1 MQEPLQPEQPPKE
14 PKRRKPVGAVRD
26 AVVPV
31 RLTPFERDELAA
43 IAEQRNTTLSG
54 LLRTLALGRE
64 LPAQKLSKIDAE
76 TYLELGRVGNN
87 LNQIAR
93 QLNAVHLIPPFEKLA
108 DDVKALREL
117 VKKIQFEV
125 LQ

>member
-1 MQEPLQPEQPPKE
+1 MTQPTEPTKQI
-14 PKRRKPVGAVRD
+14 KRRKPEGAARD

-31 RLTPFERDELAA
+31 RLTPFERDELAE

-54 LLRTLALGRE
+54 LLRTLALGRS
-64 LPAQKLSKIDAE
+64 LPAPKPQKIDAD
-76 TYLELGRVGNN
+76 TYLELGRIGNN

-93 QLNAVHLIPPFEKLA
+93 AMNAVHTMPPLEKLA
-108 DDVKALREL
+108 EEVESLRVL
-117 VKKIQFEV
+117 LKKVQAEM

>member
-1 MQEPLQPEQPPKE
+1 MTQPAEPTTPR
-14 PKRRKPVGAVRD
+14 KRRKPEGAARD

-31 RLTPFERDELAA
+31 RLTPFERDELAE

-54 LLRTLALGRE
+54 LLRTLALGRN
-64 LPAQKLSKIDAE
+64 LPAQKPPKIDAD
-76 TYLELGRVGNN
+76 TYLELGRIGNN

-93 QLNAVHLIPPFEKLA
+93 ALNAVHTVPPFERLTEA
-108 DDVKALREL
+108 VESLRALL
-117 VKKIQFEV
+117 KKVQAGT